1 MAKTLEIWEDRLAA
15 ISSYALQSGSW
26 QCKIIMGVI
35 MIVNEHSR
43 QADIFGILSCGRNL
57 ACALG
62 IYFSFEDTL
71 IIYFAN

>member
-1 MAKTLEIWEDRLAA
+1 
-15 ISSYALQSGSW
+15 
-26 QCKIIMGVI
+26 

-71 IIYFAN
+71 IIYSAN